1 MGSEE
6 NLLKK
11 VEEFAS
17 IAHGSQKRKY
27 SNEPYIVHPVRVM
40 EICRKYNSDVAVL
53 ASALLHDVLED
64 TDCTRDEM
72 YKFLGRNFN
81 DEQASRIAYYV
92 DELTDVYTKEAY
104 SGMNRR
110 KRKKLEAE
118 RMEKT
123 SPESQTIKYA
133 DIIDNCNEIT
143 VHDPEFATVFLHECK
158 QLLEKMNKGNRELL
172 SKARETV
179 EMNLLALWDLKSHS
193 EAETA

>member
-1 MGSEE
+1 
-6 NLLKK
+6 
-11 VEEFAS
+11 
-17 IAHGSQKRKY
+17 
-27 SNEPYIVHPVRVM
+27 M

-64 TDCTRDEM
+64 TDCTREEM
-72 YKFLGRNFN
+72 FRFLSSIFN

-104 SGMNRR
+104 RNMNRR
-110 KRKKLEAE
+110 KRKMLESE
-118 RMEKT
+118 RMKKT
-123 SPESQTIKYA
+123 SPEAQTVKYA

-143 VHDPEFATVFLHECK
+143 VHDPEFAVVFLNECR

-179 EMNLLALWDLKSHS
+179 EMNILALWDLKGHV
-193 EAETA
+193 EHELA